1 MLQQIFI
8 NLLSQYTDNQL
19 YITDCWYEVE
29 RAYTYKKRFYHTLQ
43 HIEQL
48 INTIEANEKLINDKA
63 TMLFSAFYHDIV
75 YDATAKDNE
84 EQSAKIAVA
93 RLSKTDFPLEKIKCC
108 EAQILATKR
117 HETTGDF
124 DTDFFTDADLAILG
138 SDWNEYEA
146 YAKNIRKEYAIYPD
160 FMYNMGR
167 RKVLKHFLEM
177 ENIFKT
183 PIFQSNLEEKARKNL
198 VIELKRV

>member
-8 NLLSQYTDNQL
+8 KSISQYTNNQQ
-19 YITDCWYEVE
+19 YIADCWNEME
-29 RAYTYKKRFYHTLQ
+29 KAYTHKKRFYHNLQ
-43 HIEQL
+43 HIEHL
-48 INTIEANEKLINDKA
+48 VNCIEKHENKILDKE

-93 RLSKTDFPLEKIKCC
+93 SLSKTAFPKEKIQRC
-108 EAQILATKR
+108 ETQILATKR

-138 SDWNEYEA
+138 SDWTDYEA
-146 YAKNIRKEYAIYPD
+146 YAKSIRKEYVIYPD

-167 RKVLKHFLEM
+167 KKVLKHFLQM

-183 PIFQSNLEEKARKNL
+183 PIFQVDLEEKARKNL
-198 VIELKRV
+198 ENELNNL